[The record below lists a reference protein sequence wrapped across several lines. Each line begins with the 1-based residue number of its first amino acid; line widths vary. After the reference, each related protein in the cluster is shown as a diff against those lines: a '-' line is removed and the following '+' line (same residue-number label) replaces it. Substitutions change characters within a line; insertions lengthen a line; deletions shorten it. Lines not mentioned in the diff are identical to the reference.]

1 MCVFICVYV
10 WVCIN
15 KYMCFGVQKRWLDP
29 LELELQAVVLP
40 LMVAGDQIWV
50 PGKIKNS

>member
-1 MCVFICVYV
+1 MCVPECMSVYCVHV
-10 WVCIN
+10 VP
-15 KYMCFGVQKRWLDP
+15 KGVKSASNP